1 MGRPKGTENTV
12 LHIWTEEEKEYLKV
26 VTPGHHYTEIQ
37 ELMTKRFNYDFTMEQ
52 IKGALRRYDLK
63 TGFTGQYNK
72 GNIPFNKGRNG
83 KEYLSEKALEG
94 MKKTQFKTG
103 QAPVNWRPL
112 GSERITVDGYTEIKI
127 AEPNKW
133 RLKQQLIWEE
143 HNGKIP
149 KGSVVLFGNGDKSNF
164 DINNLVLVSR
174 KQLLIMNNNKLI
186 KDDTELTKTGVIIAD
201 VLLKIGERKRNK
213 KC

>member
-1 MGRPKGTENTV
+1 MGRPQGTKNKTIP
-12 LHIWTEEEKEYLKV
+12 HIWNDEEKKYLKKIV
-26 VTPGHHYTEIQ
+26 KGHHYNEIQ
-37 ELMTKRFNYDFTMEQ
+37 KLINKKFNLNLTNNQ
-52 IKGALRRYDLK
+52 IKAAIGRYKLN
-63 TGFTGQYNK
+63 TGFTGRYNK
-72 GNIPFNKGRNG
+72 GNVPFNKGKNG
-83 KEYLSEKALEG
+83 KEYLSEEALEG
-94 MKKTQFKTG
+94 MRKTQFKTG

-149 KGSVVLFGNGDKSNF
+149 KGSVVLFGDGDKSNF
-164 DINNLVLVSR
+164 DINNLILVSR

-186 KDDTELTKTGVIIAD
+186 KDDTELTKTGVVIAD
-201 VLLKIGERKRNK
+201 ILLKIGERKVK
-213 KC
+213 L